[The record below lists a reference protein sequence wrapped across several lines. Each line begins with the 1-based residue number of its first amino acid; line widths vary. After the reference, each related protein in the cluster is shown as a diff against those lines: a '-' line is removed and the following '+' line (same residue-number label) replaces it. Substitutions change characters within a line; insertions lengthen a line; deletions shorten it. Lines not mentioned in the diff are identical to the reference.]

1 MSRHIFIL
9 IIFMT
14 IFLNLSTSNA
24 NYDSSLKAYKNN
36 KWELAISECKKLIY
50 NDKCLNLLGIM
61 HLNGYGV
68 IKNSEKAHNYFLQAE
83 KLGNNSAKFNLG
95 WMALKGLGEEVN
107 IDKASEYF
115 KNSFI
120 KTNKYNISNV
130 DEELI
135 KESNKN
141 LVKLNKNNFIAK
153 FNLFYTEYLKLTN
166 LFTSKINLEK
176 EFITDISLI
185 EQKLRVYEKK
195 LISLEVN
202 IYDLKIKVKN
212 DQDLLIKLLIL
223 SLENNYIEFE
233 KVINQSYIN
242 LNNINIVQEM

>member
-1 MSRHIFIL
+1 MSRYIFVL
-9 IIFMT
+9 IT
-14 IFLNLSTSNA
+14 FLGTFINLSISNA
-24 NYDSSLKAYKNN
+24 NYDSSLKAFNNN
-36 KWELAISECKKLIY
+36 KWDLAINECKKLIY
-50 NDKCLNLLGIM
+50 DDKCLNLLGIIYM
-61 HLNGYGV
+61 NGYGI
-68 IKNSEKAHNYFLQAE
+68 IKDLKKAHDYFMQAE

-95 WMALKGLGEEVN
+95 WMALRGLGEDIN

-120 KTNKYNISNV
+120 ITNKYNSSNV

-166 LFTSKINLEK
+166 LVVSKVNLEK
-176 EFITDISLI
+176 KFITDISLI
-185 EQKLRVYEKK
+185 EEKLRVYEKK
-195 LISLEVN
+195 LISLEINVT
-202 IYDLKIKVKN
+202 DLKINVKK

-223 SLENNYIEFE
+223 SLGNNYIEFE
-233 KVINQSYIN
+233 KAINQSYIN
-242 LNNINIVQEM
+242 LNKINL

>member
-9 IIFMT
+9 IVFMT
-14 IFLNLSTSNA
+14 TFININSGNT
-24 NYDSSLKAYKNN
+24 NYDSSLKAYNN
-36 KWELAISECKKLIY
+36 SKWELSISECKQSIY
-50 NDKCLNLLGIM
+50 DDKCLNLLGIIY
-61 HLNGYGV
+61 LNGHGV
-68 IKNSEKAHNYFLQAE
+68 IKNLKKARNYFLQAE

-95 WMALKGLGEEVN
+95 WMALKGLGEEAN

-120 KTNKYNISNV
+120 KTNKYNISKV

-153 FNLFYTEYLKLTN
+153 FNLFYTEYLKLTY
-166 LFTSKINLEK
+166 LVASKINLEK

-185 EQKLRVYEKK
+185 EEKLRVYEKK
-195 LISLEVN
+195 LIILEIN
-202 IYDLKIKVKN
+202 ITDLKIKAKQ

-223 SLENNYIEFE
+223 SLGNNYKEFE

-242 LNNINIVQEM
+242 LNNINL